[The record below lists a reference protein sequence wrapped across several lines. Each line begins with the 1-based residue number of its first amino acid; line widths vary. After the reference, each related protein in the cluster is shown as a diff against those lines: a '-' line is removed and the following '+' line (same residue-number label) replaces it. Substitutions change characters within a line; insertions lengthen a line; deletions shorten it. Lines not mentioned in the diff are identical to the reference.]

1 MTTLPWLNAEKQCF
15 SLCRI
20 ALETGEQGGRM
31 VIYETVQCSTE
42 EEGWD
47 ISQELELTAPMARST
62 KRDE

>member
-1 MTTLPWLNAEKQCF
+1 
-15 SLCRI
+15 
-20 ALETGEQGGRM
+20 M
-31 VIYETVQCSTE
+31 VIYETVQCSTA